1 MLMLQQQ
8 CSNAQNHNNNLI
20 CKCQS
25 DEGHVLSGAR
35 TGIMAPGYF
44 FNSTL
49 AAPYVN
55 KRGQWL
61 NAPEAVLY
69 GISGGQYRNIL
80 VSLDSPV
87 YDEATQV
94 PPQLNS
100 LFLTLQTLISQGG
113 IEANSASDLWDLEI

>member
-1 MLMLQQQ
+1 
-8 CSNAQNHNNNLI
+8 
-20 CKCQS
+20 
-25 DEGHVLSGAR
+25 
-35 TGIMAPGYF
+35 MAPGFF

-80 VSLDSPV
+80 FSLDSPV
-87 YDEATQV
+87 YDDASQV
-94 PPQLNS
+94 QPQ
-100 LFLTLQTLISQGG
+100 G
-113 IEANSASDLWDLEI
+113 

>member
-1 MLMLQQQ
+1 MR
-8 CSNAQNHNNNLI
+8 AILI
-20 CKCQS
+20 ALNVS
-25 DEGHVLSGAR
+25 TIINDNHVLSGAR

-69 GISGGQYRNIL
+69 GISGGLYRNIL

-87 YDEATQV
+87 YDETTQV
-94 PPQLNS
+94 QRPQPLPVPVP
-100 LFLTLQTLISQGG
+100 LARCDIPGG
-113 IEANSASDLWDLEI
+113 YS